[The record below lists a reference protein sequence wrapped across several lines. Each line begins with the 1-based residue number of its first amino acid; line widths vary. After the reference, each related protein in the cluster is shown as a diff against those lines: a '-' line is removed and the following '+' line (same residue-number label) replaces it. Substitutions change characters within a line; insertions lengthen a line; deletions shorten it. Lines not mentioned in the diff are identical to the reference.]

1 MCCEGTISGDVGLH
15 RKMDGSLPLLMV
27 DDRAPAWEHRYVAHQ
42 VADTA
47 IRELATR
54 IETGAGSADGV
65 AASPMDRPGGRVWW
79 RRSAIVWAALVGSI
93 LLAKVLFTY
102 FIQMSPS
109 AGHQFQESAL
119 TWPALIGM
127 AVLGLAGLWFADRT
141 GFPTGWD
148 QRVSNR
154 KRLVMP
160 ALIGLG
166 SGLLMVGLDRLF
178 NIGATAA
185 AANNSPTLNIAFP
198 GSLFAYASG
207 GLWSEVLFRYLPL
220 PLLLFLISN
229 LALRGRS
236 QVKVFWV
243 LAILLA
249 VLEPAVQTLPAIM
262 RPGAP
267 IAPLAMVAGLEFT
280 VSLIQNIL
288 FRRYGFLA
296 SYGLRMGH
304 YSVWHIIYGNFICQC

>member
-1 MCCEGTISGDVGLH
+1 MVAVGEPGWKHRRMAQPMASIASREPETRVEISAVPDARGNQPTPIG
-15 RKMDGSLPLLMV
+15 
-27 DDRAPAWEHRYVAHQ
+27 RA
-42 VADTA
+42 
-47 IRELATR
+47 
-54 IETGAGSADGV
+54 
-65 AASPMDRPGGRVWW
+65 GGRVWF
-79 RRSAIVWAALVGSI
+79 RRSAVVWAGLVGCI
-93 LLAKVLFTY
+93 FLAKALFTY
-102 FIQMSPS
+102 FIPMSPA

-119 TWPALIGM
+119 TWPALVGM

-141 GFPTGWD
+141 GFPTGLD

-154 KRLVMP
+154 NRFVLPV
-160 ALIGLG
+160 LIGFA

-178 NIGATAA
+178 NIGATVA

-229 LALRGRS
+229 VALRGRN
-236 QVKVFWV
+236 QVRVFWV

-249 VLEPAVQTLPAIM
+249 GLEPAVQTLPAMM

-267 IAPLAMVAGLEFT
+267 IAPLAMVAGLEFA
-280 VSLIQNIL
+280 VSLVQNIL

-296 SYGLRMGH
+296 SYGLRIGH

>member
-1 MCCEGTISGDVGLH
+1 MARQMAPIAGREPETRVEFAAVPDVAGNQASTIGQAG
-15 RKMDGSLPLLMV
+15 R
-27 DDRAPAWEHRYVAHQ
+27 
-42 VADTA
+42 
-47 IRELATR
+47 REW
-54 IETGAGSADGV
+54 I
-65 AASPMDRPGGRVWW
+65 
-79 RRSAIVWAALVGSI
+79 RRSAAVWAGLVGCI
-93 LLAKVLFTY
+93 FLAKALFTY
-102 FIQMSPS
+102 FIPMSAA
-109 AGHQFQESAL
+109 AGHQFRESAL
-119 TWPALIGM
+119 TWPALVGM
-127 AVLGLAGLWFADRT
+127 AVLGLTGLWFADRT

-148 QRVSNR
+148 KGVSNR
-154 KRLVMP
+154 KRFVLPV
-160 ALIGLG
+160 LIGLG

-178 NIGATAA
+178 NIGATVA

-198 GSLFAYASG
+198 GSVFAYASG

-229 LALRGRS
+229 LALRGRD

-249 VLEPAVQTLPAIM
+249 GLEPAVQTLPAIM

-267 IAPLAMVAGLEFT
+267 IAPLAMVGGLEFG
-280 VSLIQNIL
+280 VSLIQNLL

-296 SYGLRMGH
+296 SYGLRVGH

>member
-1 MCCEGTISGDVGLH
+1 MVAVGEPGWKH
-15 RKMDGSLPLLMV
+15 RRM
-27 DDRAPAWEHRYVAHQ
+27 AQQ
-42 VADTA
+42 VAPIA
-47 IRELATR
+47 KREPEMRVEIAPVPD
-54 IETGAGSADGV
+54 AGGNQA
-65 AASPMDRPGGRVWW
+65 RPIGRAGRRVRF
-79 RRSAIVWAALVGSI
+79 RRSAVVWAGLVGCI
-93 LLAKVLFTY
+93 FLAKALFTY
-102 FIQMSPS
+102 FIPMSP
-109 AGHQFQESAL
+109 AVGHQFQESAL
-119 TWPALIGM
+119 TWPALVGM

-154 KRLVMP
+154 KRLVLP
-160 ALIGLG
+160 VVLGLA
-166 SGLLMVGLDRLF
+166 SGLVMVGLDRLF
-178 NIGATAA
+178 NIGATVA

-229 LALRGRS
+229 VALRGRD
-236 QVKVFWV
+236 QVRVFWV
-243 LAILLA
+243 LAIVLA
-249 VLEPAVQTLPAIM
+249 GFEPAVQTLPAMM

-267 IAPLAMVAGLEFT
+267 IAPLAMVAGLEFV

-296 SYGLRMGH
+296 SYGLRLGH

>member
-1 MCCEGTISGDVGLH
+1 MAVASHDGCCEMAGLG
-15 RKMDGSLPLLMV
+15 GS
-27 DDRAPAWEHRYVAHQ
+27 AHG
-42 VADTA
+42 AA
-47 IRELATR
+47 NRPIAKREPETR
-54 IETGAGSADGV
+54 IDVATVPDEGGNLARPIGQAAG
-65 AASPMDRPGGRVWW
+65 REWF
-79 RRSAIVWAALVGSI
+79 RRSAVVWAGLVGCIFLSK
-93 LLAKVLFTY
+93 ALFTY
-102 FIQMSPS
+102 FIPMSPA

-119 TWPALIGM
+119 TWPALVGM

-154 KRLVMP
+154 NRLVLP
-160 ALIGLG
+160 VLIGLV
-166 SGLLMVGLDRLF
+166 SGLVMVALDRLF
-178 NIGATAA
+178 NIGATVA

-229 LALRGRS
+229 VALGGRS

-249 VLEPAVQTLPAIM
+249 GLEPAVQTLPAMM
-262 RPGAP
+262 RPGAS
-267 IAPLAMVAGLEFT
+267 IAPLAMVAGLEF
-280 VSLIQNIL
+280 VVGLVQNVL

-296 SYGLRMGH
+296 SYGLRIGH

>member
-1 MCCEGTISGDVGLH
+1 
-15 RKMDGSLPLLMV
+15 
-27 DDRAPAWEHRYVAHQ
+27 
-42 VADTA
+42 
-47 IRELATR
+47 
-54 IETGAGSADGV
+54 
-65 AASPMDRPGGRVWW
+65 MDRPGVRVWW
-79 RRSAIVWAALVGSI
+79 RRSAMVWVAVVGSI
-93 LLAKVLFTY
+93 FLAKVLFTY
-102 FIQMSPS
+102 FIPMSPS

-148 QRVSNR
+148 QRVSIR
-154 KRLVMP
+154 KRLVLP
-160 ALIGLG
+160 ILIGLS

-178 NIGATAA
+178 NIGATVA

-236 QVKVFWV
+236 QLKVFWV

-249 VLEPAVQTLPAIM
+249 VLEPAVQMLPAIM
-262 RPGAP
+262 KPGAP
-267 IAPLAMVAGLEFT
+267 VAPLAMVAGLEFA

-304 YSVWHIIYGNFICQC
+304 YSVWHIMYGNFICHC

>member
-1 MCCEGTISGDVGLH
+1 MVAVGEPGWKHRRMAQQVAPIAKREPEMRFENAPVPDVGGNQA
-15 RKMDGSLPLLMV
+15 RQIG
-27 DDRAPAWEHRYVAHQ
+27 RA
-42 VADTA
+42 
-47 IRELATR
+47 
-54 IETGAGSADGV
+54 
-65 AASPMDRPGGRVWW
+65 GGRVWF
-79 RRSAIVWAALVGSI
+79 RRSAVVWAGLVGCI
-93 LLAKVLFTY
+93 FLAKALFTY
-102 FIQMSPS
+102 FIPMSPA

-119 TWPALIGM
+119 TWPALVGM

-154 KRLVMP
+154 NRLVLP
-160 ALIGLG
+160 VVIGLA
-166 SGLLMVGLDRLF
+166 SGLLMVALDRAF
-178 NIGATAA
+178 NIGATVA

-229 LALRGRS
+229 VALGGRN
-236 QVKVFWV
+236 QVRVFWV

-249 VLEPAVQTLPAIM
+249 GLEPAVQTLPAMM

-267 IAPLAMVAGLEFT
+267 IAPLAMVAGLEFV
-280 VSLIQNIL
+280 VSLVQNIL
-288 FRRYGFLA
+288 FRRYGFVA
-296 SYGLRMGH
+296 SYGLRIGH